1 MMEVD
6 CARIPRIITRA
17 IVAISGSKEDTFRR
31 VCLDTLREMAVL
43 NIAAVAQCNG
53 IKTLFDAVLDPA
65 CEDVAESLVLTLMF
79 LLNDAPKRRYVRPA
93 LDLYTLMATF
103 TETDVVSQIDRE
115 KRWKASRKAI
125 VTMLR
130 SWTGILL
137 LTSDTFGIRALI
149 DLLRQEHDFEIQK
162 MVLDT
167 LCEVFYVPQLSAS
180 SGRSNSDGQGSP
192 SPAMDY
198 SSTGN
203 GMARTRGGSSGTAID
218 APAPKRAQ
226 PVPFTVRSTP
236 NSEAMGGMSGVGAGQ
251 RGATAAAMAMAGE
264 LPHNLLDNYMAM
276 VVVAFEHNGLIEGLT
291 LMGMHSDKDLAA
303 LAIHL
308 LSEVLQLACR
318 LLPETMCQKMLA
330 VPRLVKEASVSSRLS
345 DRAQARQAHS
355 MLTTIACAVGA
366 GGKRPLVL
374 SAGGGRRSVETTRQ
388 PVYANGVHLASSLL
402 QGANRMITAW
412 NGSVVHNGE
421 LPHRTRQ
428 HMLHGLKRSIDMQVD
443 SDTVKDRILK
453 TR

>member
-1 MMEVD
+1 
-6 CARIPRIITRA
+6 
-17 IVAISGSKEDTFRR
+17 VAISGSKEDTFRR

-79 LLNDAPKRRYVRPA
+79 LLNEAPKRRFVRPA

-103 TETDVVSQIDRE
+103 TETDIVGELDRH
-115 KRWKASRKAI
+115 KRWAASRKAI

-167 LCEVFYVPQLSAS
+167 LCDVFYVKQLSGKSA
-180 SGRSNSDGQGSP
+180 RSNSDGRGP
-192 SPAMDY
+192 SSLGMDVY
-198 SSTGN
+198 SGGGMAGGGMDN
-203 GMARTRGGSSGTAID
+203 GMRID

-236 NSEAMGGMSGVGAGQ
+236 SSETMGMMGGMGGQ

-276 VVVAFEHNGLIEGLT
+276 VLVAFEHCGLIEGLT
-291 LMGMHSDKDLAA
+291 LMGMHSNKELAS

-318 LLPETMCQKMLA
+318 LLPEVMCQKMLS

-374 SAGGGRRSVETTRQ
+374 SAGGGIRSVATNGQ

-412 NGSVVHNGE
+412 NGSQLNGE
-421 LPHRTRQ
+421 MPHRYSTI
-428 HMLHGLKRSIDMQVD
+428 HHTPHTLY
-443 SDTVKDRILK
+443 
-453 TR
+453 